1 MSLVDALRGALGART
16 AVPSSDETSLEDDSP
31 DTQKECNKTEEI
43 LQILN
48 EIKAQLEIQNQELA
62 FLRSKSADQ
71 QTPELLP
78 RPEDWSDEVLIVW
91 RQSRYPTQAKLSQ
104 GQKLFKNELQAYK
117 SLIYI
122 SVPGAAVPSKKVVTA
137 RAAPDINFL
146 DSPTLRERGLLD
158 STSIPLL
165 LSAWPSSL
173 MSGLDDSRTNNG
185 DDSQR
190 WLEFQWA
197 LPQAKDQKFEIEMC
211 EISYDSRGYPQYG
224 KRYRR
229 MINGILDDRNSESYS
244 NAAVLDHSPWSGK
257 VCGHVVQI
265 SMQSTRV
272 MSMKAI
278 AFALWHLQHLG
289 ISRKLSSAETEAVRF
304 IMSFASPWGII
315 PQIYSVLSR
324 ETVFLRFQVRWMAIA
339 TTRPQA
345 GAETYHGIWL
355 HRDEGDVPN
364 RRRSTHD
371 ANGSDDND
379 LYLHE
384 MRCGFAIHSTMV
396 SRLPLYTMVVL
407 WDKDQRL
414 QTSVDLDMLITG
426 NAIPE
431 TYRIGYLS
439 GVGFFLSEISR
450 SLKLVRHDLMFDDAK
465 FSKSDEYFAVL
476 QILHTCTEWIKG
488 VSSDLEGMHV
498 TLNHMILTEIA
509 FLERFGTPEEEE
521 MQQELT
527 KAQPH
532 LDSVF
537 AYVIA
542 EHEKQTESILSRIER
557 KMEEIKGLRDGLFNA
572 TSVREAAKGT
582 SLAESSSLQNRY
594 ILVFTIATI
603 LYLPMGFVTSWY
615 GMNWFTPDTVHS
627 ATKIPFIIV
636 FVVVS
641 VVTYVVAACGLWY
654 VHDWQS

>member
-1 MSLVDALRGALGART
+1 MSLVDALRGTLGART
-16 AVPSSDETSLEDDSP
+16 VVLPSSNETSLEDDSP

-43 LQILN
+43 LQVLN

-78 RPEDWSDEVLIVW
+78 RPEDWSDEVLLAW
-91 RQSRYPTQAKLSQ
+91 RQSR
-104 GQKLFKNELQAYK
+104 
-117 SLIYI
+117 
-122 SVPGAAVPSKKVVTA
+122 
-137 RAAPDINFL
+137 
-146 DSPTLRERGLLD
+146 
-158 STSIPLL
+158 
-165 LSAWPSSL
+165 AWPSSL
-173 MSGLDDSRTNNG
+173 VSGLDDFRTNNG

-211 EISYDSRGYPQYG
+211 EISYDSRGYPHH
-224 KRYRR
+224 
-229 MINGILDDRNSESYS
+229 LEAHDDRNSERYS
-244 NAAVLDHSPWSGK
+244 IAAALDHSPWPGK

-265 SMQSTRV
+265 SMQSTLV

-278 AFALWHLQHLG
+278 AFALWHLQHVE
-289 ISRKLSSAETEAVRF
+289 ISSKLSSPETEAVRF

-324 ETVFLRFQVRWMAIA
+324 STVFLRFQVRWMAIA

-364 RRRSTHD
+364 RRRRTHD
-371 ANGSDDND
+371 ANGSDDNN

-384 MRCGFAIHSTMV
+384 MRCGFAIHSTMF

-414 QTSVDLDMLITG
+414 QTSLDLDMLITG

-431 TYRIGYLS
+431 TYCIGCLS

-450 SLKLVRHDLMFDDAK
+450 SLKRVSVEWKAFLDLLDRSLSM
-465 FSKSDEYFAVL
+465 SSDEYFAVL

-488 VSSDLEGMHV
+488 VSSDLENMHV
-498 TLNHMILTEIA
+498 ALNHMILTQIA

-572 TSVREAAKGT
+572 TSVREAARGT

-603 LYLPMGFVTSWY
+603 LYLPMGFVTTLSILPAR
-615 GMNWFTPDTVHS
+615 FRS
-627 ATKIPFIIV
+627 
-636 FVVVS
+636 
-641 VVTYVVAACGLWY
+641 
-654 VHDWQS
+654 